1 MVFPQPLGPNKPYL
15 RKICFNYVGLIFVK
29 IFFRRDL
36 HMTFTYVYL
45 QIVKDVEFS
54 RVENIACFIGLYEV
68 FGPQCVSIRM
78 VMMMVIGAV

>member
-1 MVFPQPLGPNKPYL
+1 
-15 RKICFNYVGLIFVK
+15 
-29 IFFRRDL
+29 
-36 HMTFTYVYL
+36 MTFTYVYL